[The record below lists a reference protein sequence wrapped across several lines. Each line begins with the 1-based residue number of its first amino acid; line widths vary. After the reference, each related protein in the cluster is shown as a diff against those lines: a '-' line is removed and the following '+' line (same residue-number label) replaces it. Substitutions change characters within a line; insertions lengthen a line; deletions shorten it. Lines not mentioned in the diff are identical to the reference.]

1 MITIFDAA
9 NLSYRVYGNT
19 NQHNHLNV
27 SEYGISMTPPAY
39 PWLHIQDVPNQPVAS
54 SSFYAE
60 LYLKCDRGIPRYPM
74 IAVRGTDPLHHPD
87 NIKVDFE
94 SWRSD
99 VLSNGLKDEIPRYY
113 KSLIVYP
120 RISSLQLLILGL
132 CCYL

>member
-74 IAVRGTDPLHHPD
+74 IAVRGTDPLRHPD
-87 NIKVDFE
+87 NIKVDSAVAAEFL
-94 SWRSD
+94 
-99 VLSNGLKDEIPRYY
+99 LSVGAQH
-113 KSLIVYP
+113 SIVNLMHRLAHDP
-120 RISSLQLLILGL
+120 VGKRLVWSSH
-132 CCYL
+132 